1 MWKSGALFKMITIER
16 AEEIAKSYY
25 EKVFS
30 YCIAISNGNHQDAL
44 DITQEVF
51 LVFSKKIN
59 ELNDENIEHWLLAV
73 AKKKAYE
80 YFRRL
85 KKYEV
90 VVSIEDSFKSV
101 DEIFSTLT
109 KFYSYSDADIKLTV
123 EAILKTLTQDE
134 YELFV
139 RKFYEKKTQAQ
150 IAEEMGI
157 SVSNVSTKT
166 ARLRSKIEKLGFFCF
181 TFIGQAIVKN
191 FF

>member
-1 MWKSGALFKMITIER
+1 MITSER

-25 EKVFS
+25 NKVFS
-30 YCIAISNGNHQDAL
+30 YCMSISNSNHQDAL

-51 LVFSKKIN
+51 LVFSKKMN
-59 ELNDENIEHWLLAV
+59 ELDDNNIEHWLLAV
-73 AKKKAYE
+73 TKKKAYE
-80 YFRRL
+80 YYRRL
-85 KKYEV
+85 KKDEI

-109 KFYSYSDADIKLTV
+109 KFYSYSDADIKLTID
-123 EAILKTLTQDE
+123 AILKILTQDE
-134 YELFV
+134 YELLV
-139 RKFYEKKTQAQ
+139 KKFYEKKSQAQ

-157 SVSNVSTKT
+157 SISNVSTKT

-181 TFIGQAIVKN
+181 TFVGQIIIKN